1 MRQQVK
7 KLMLG
12 NGLAQALQFGSIL
25 ILSRIY
31 APSDFGYL
39 AQVQSI
45 AMIGAVWITLQL
57 HLTIPLQKTSEEARQ
72 AIKIIEK
79 LALSFFLLAIIPS
92 LLIGELFVYVILLS
106 LFLGL
111 ANTYNGYLVYSGKF
125 GQLSGFYIVRAFL
138 IIIMQITFSIIDFEN
153 GLVLATLIGE
163 VFAAIYLRKIHIEP
177 LKSVGATF
185 GQVLKYIKN
194 NKAFSIYGSIH
205 ETISVGAFFVPL
217 FLFSYKFGE
226 DVGGQYAMANRLV
239 WAPIVLLSSSFA
251 QVYYHKIGQVEH
263 ISSIKVID
271 KNNFKIVVVGLTA
284 VLTTFFM
291 VDLFHLFLGNE
302 WRMASELLPIQLL
315 WGFFFLLSTPFR
327 VIARVAK
334 MQRLQILIDV
344 VFIIVVVNYSFL
356 ANVGVLSL
364 MAFIL
369 MAAFLQHASICYF
382 VHKKLLKKGGV

>member
-39 AQVQSI
+39 AQIQSI
-45 AMIGAVWITLQL
+45 AMIGAIWITLQL

-72 AIKIIEK
+72 GIKVIEK
-79 LALSFFLLAIIPS
+79 IALSFSLMAIIPS
-92 LLIGELFVYVILLS
+92 MLIGEVFAYAVVLS

-111 ANTYNGYLVYSGKF
+111 ANTYNGYLVYSGEFAK
-125 GQLSGFYIVRAFL
+125 LSGFYIVRALL
-138 IIIMQITFSIIDFEN
+138 IIAMQISFSILDFED
-153 GLVLATLIGE
+153 GLVLATLTGE
-163 VFAAIYLRKIHIEP
+163 IAAAIYLRKIRIGS
-177 LKSVGATF
+177 LNSADVTF
-185 GQVLKYIKN
+185 KQLLEYIKT
-194 NKAFSIYGSIH
+194 NKAFSIYGSIQ
-205 ETISVGAFFVPL
+205 ETISVGAFFAPL
-217 FLFSYKFGE
+217 FLFAYKFGE

-251 QVYYHKIGQVEH
+251 QVYYHKIGQVEN
-263 ISSIKVID
+263 IASIKVID
-271 KNNFKIVVVGLTA
+271 KNGFKIIAIGLTV

-302 WRMASELLPIQLL
+302 WRMASELLPVQLL
-315 WGFFFLLSTPFR
+315 WGSVFLLSTPFR
-327 VIARVAK
+327 VIARAAK

-344 VFIIVVVNYSFL
+344 VFIIMIVSYSLL
-356 ANVGVLSL
+356 ANAGVLPL
-364 MAFIL
+364 MIFIL
-369 MAAFLQHASICYF
+369 ISAFFQHASICYF
-382 VHKKLLKKGGV
+382 VNKKILKEEV